1 VQLPN
6 TFTLHAMG
14 EHDRFSLHVYKA
26 AKMCMAKNSVLFPA
40 NLQIERQVEHE
51 HHIVFIVYW
60 FSEAT
65 VKHARREIEYTSTQ
79 EVFCHSPSLHVEKID
94 VNNAWNEHASALNGT
109 TMQLKCTTQS
119 EAKSYLSPIS
129 TPLTAQ

>member
-1 VQLPN
+1 
-6 TFTLHAMG
+6 
-14 EHDRFSLHVYKA
+14 
-26 AKMCMAKNSVLFPA
+26 
-40 NLQIERQVEHE
+40 
-51 HHIVFIVYW
+51 
-60 FSEAT
+60 